1 MRKAQVLFS
10 VALVLLCGSFAK
22 AAVPT
27 NGSVGAG
34 ADDGLITLVYD
45 PANGSLSLDAAGKE
59 LTALEVLSAGSNFK
73 GAKPAQVNGL
83 FDVFTPA
90 KFFILKPGNARFGD
104 QDFGTALAPG
114 LTKDQVGADLTVSGA
129 LFPSGGLGTVDL
141 MYVPEPSSMG
151 LLSLGLLGLIRA
163 RRNK

>member
-22 AAVPT
+22 AAIPT
-27 NGSVGAG
+27 NATVGAG
-34 ADDGLITLVYD
+34 ADDGVISLIYD

-73 GAKPAQVNGL
+73 GAKPEQVNGL

-90 KFFILKPGNARFGD
+90 KFFILKPGTARFGD
-104 QDFGTALAPG
+104 QNFGAALAPG
-114 LTKDQVGADLTVSGA
+114 MSKEAIGADLTVTGA
-129 LFPSGGLGTVDL
+129 LFPQGGLGTVDL

>member
-22 AAVPT
+22 AAIPT
-27 NGSVGAG
+27 TGTAGAG

-59 LTALEVLSAGSNFK
+59 LTALEVLSAGGNFK
-73 GAKPAQVNGL
+73 GAKPEQVNGL

-90 KFFILKPGNARFGD
+90 KFFVLKPGAARFGD
-104 QDFGTALAPG
+104 QSYGAAMAPG
-114 LTKDQVGADLTVSGA
+114 LTAAQVGADLTVSGA
-129 LFPSGGLGTVDL
+129 LFPQGGLGSVDL
-141 MYVPEPSSMG
+141 MYVPEPSSLG
-151 LLSLGLLGLIRA
+151 LLSLGLLGLVRA